1 MSHHVARLIHEAEDA
16 EAGTKS
22 AAEERCRRAI
32 LELWRERRSLN
43 APAPLESVDRIAEAI
58 VHLREP
64 SRGWYLQRLEER
76 DQPGDRSL
84 RIAINVDGAAR
95 EIIRWCLCE
104 ALCRNGAEE
113 ARWLVWL
120 NSPLFYGEHD
130 LDLARQLVADL
141 SLFSPPGE
149 ASDPQAVEARAR
161 IVHLLRALASIGGDL
176 AGHVEA
182 LDWKSPSGTKRKRAA
197 PVRSSGSPRK
207 RKTGK

>member
-1 MSHHVARLIHEAEDA
+1 MSHHVARLIHEAEHA
-16 EAGTKS
+16 EAETKA

-43 APAPLESVDRIAEAI
+43 APAPLGSVDRIAEAI
-58 VHLREP
+58 AHLREP
-64 SRGWYLQRLEER
+64 GRGWYLQRLEKR
-76 DQPGDRSL
+76 DHPGDRSL
-84 RIAINVDGAAR
+84 RTAINVDGAAR

-120 NSPLFYGEHD
+120 NSPLFSGERD
-130 LDLARQLVADL
+130 LELARQLVADL

-161 IVHLLRALASIGGDL
+161 IVHLLRALASMAEDL
-176 AGHVEA
+176 AGDVES
-182 LDWKSPSGTKRKRAA
+182 LDRKSPSGAKLKKAA
-197 PVRSSGSPRK
+197 RVRSGGSPSV